1 MFAIEGQKQKNDPH
15 IQSLMGYLKNQH
27 DGRKVKKALA
37 VKLSYQGYGY
47 EEIVTI
53 LGVSLG
59 SVSNWRKA
67 YEEKGL
73 EGFEHHHNGRKSY
86 LTKEEREEVKE
97 WLEKKAIWTLNE
109 LECYLI
115 EKYDVVYESRQ
126 SYYNLFEE
134 AGYSWKKTSKVN
146 PKADEEEVAR
156 KKPKSQPYWRVTGLR

>member
-1 MFAIEGQKQKNDPH
+1 MFAIKGREQKNDPH

-86 LTKEEREEVKE
+86 LTKEEREEVK
-97 WLEKKAIWTLNE
+97 
-109 LECYLI
+109 
-115 EKYDVVYESRQ
+115 
-126 SYYNLFEE
+126 
-134 AGYSWKKTSKVN
+134 
-146 PKADEEEVAR
+146 
-156 KKPKSQPYWRVTGLR
+156 